1 MSADKER
8 LTLVDDIG
16 EICAES
22 IVEFF
27 SGEGNKAVIKKLVDA
42 GVNTL
47 FMSTK
52 TSAILEGMTVVITGT
67 LSTLKRSEAEKLVM
81 DNGGKAASSVSK
93 NTSLLVLG
101 ENAGSKL
108 AKAQSLG
115 VKIVSEDE
123 FIAMLE
129 K

>member
-1 MSADKER
+1 
-8 LTLVDDIG
+8 
-16 EICAES
+16 
-22 IVEFF
+22 
-27 SGEGNKAVIKKLVDA
+27 
-42 GVNTL
+42 
-47 FMSTK
+47 
-52 TSAILEGMTVVITGT
+52 MTVVITGA